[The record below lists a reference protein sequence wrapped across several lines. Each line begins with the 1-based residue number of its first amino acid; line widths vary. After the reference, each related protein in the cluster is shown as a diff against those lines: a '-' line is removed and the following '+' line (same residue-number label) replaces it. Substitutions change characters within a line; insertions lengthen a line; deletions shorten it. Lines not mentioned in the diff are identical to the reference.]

1 MTNLNNKLIP
11 IYLKEHFESN
21 QHLPVTRKDLNIV
34 LELKGIHIARKALGE
49 YINALRLY
57 GMDIVV
63 EKGRNGAYFF
73 QEYKEV
79 NYNV

>member
-21 QHLPVTRKDLNIV
+21 QYLPVTRKDLNIV
-34 LELKGIHIARKALGE
+34 LELKGIHIARKALME
-49 YINALRLY
+49 YIKALRLY

-63 EKGRNGAYFF
+63 EKGRSGSYFF
-73 QEYKEV
+73 QGYKEV
-79 NYNV
+79 N